1 MTTILVA
8 DDEDSILQG
17 FTAALGGQDAYAV
30 TTVGSGEEAVAR
42 LAAEPFDLVFTD
54 LRMPGM
60 TGIDVIREGR
70 KTRPD
75 AEFVLM
81 TGYGSVG
88 TAVDA
93 MKLGAVDYVE
103 KPFRASELVRHVR
116 KAERARAERIRR
128 AEEERGFVRF
138 TPGMRFQHVV
148 LMLTFFVL
156 TVTGVPLMFPDLF
169 RGVFFFEDSSLL
181 RSILH
186 RVAAVGLMLAC
197 VLHVVWAIV
206 TDEGHANIR
215 AILPRLPK
223 DLFDFFEDI
232 GYCLGL
238 RKERPKVGKYN
249 WVEKFEYFALVWGTI
264 VKIVS
269 GLVLWFTDAV
279 LHVAPLW
286 VIDLAKVVHRYEAIL
301 AILSVVVWH
310 MYTVHLRP
318 GTFPMSRVWLDGK
331 ISRED
336 MLHHHP
342 LEYEALTGR
351 PAHDEHG
358 ATHDGGAAHGGGA
371 AADGREARA

>member
-1 MTTILVA
+1 MTRILVV
-8 DDEDSILQG
+8 DDEDSILEG
-17 FTAALGGQDAYAV
+17 FALALSDERDRYAV
-30 TTVGSGEEAVAR
+30 TGVSSGGEALSR
-42 LAAEPFDLVFTD
+42 LRAEPFDLVFTD

-60 TGIDVIREGR
+60 DGIELIRRGR
-70 KTRPD
+70 EVRPE

-81 TGYGSVG
+81 TGYASVG

-93 MKLGAVDYVE
+93 MKFGAVDYVE
-103 KPFRASELVRHVR
+103 KPFTTEELVRHVR
-116 KAERARAERIRR
+116 KAEAARLDRIRK
-128 AEEERGFVRF
+128 AEEAKGFVRF
-138 TPGMRFQHVV
+138 TKSMRAQHAV
-148 LMLTFFVL
+148 LMVTFIVL
-156 TVTGVPLMFPDLF
+156 SITGVPLLFPETF

-186 RVAAVGLMLAC
+186 RVAAVALMLAC
-197 VLHVVWAIV
+197 AWHVLWAIV

-215 AILPRLPK
+215 AILPRLPADVK
-223 DLFDFFEDI
+223 EFFGDI
-232 GYCLGL
+232 AYCLGL
-238 RKERPKVGKYN
+238 RKERPKAGKYN
-249 WVEKFEYFALVWGTI
+249 WIEKFEYFALVWGTI
-264 VKIVS
+264 VMVVS

-279 LHVAPLW
+279 LRVAPLW
-286 VIDLAKVVHRYEAIL
+286 VIDLAGVIHRYEAIL

-351 PAHDEHG
+351 PAHED
-358 ATHDGGAAHGGGA
+358 ATTSGEPD
-371 AADGREARA
+371 RPRAFATEVRA